1 MHNTQNC
8 VLGRAFEFKTTTLM
22 MPFLYA
28 LEKLVMAVIFFKVP
42 WNNASLTVH
51 AVIYNDVFAGPI
63 EHEFYAHFQL
73 ICLFFLV
80 IFVINPKTIL

>member
-28 LEKLVMAVIFFKVP
+28 LEKLVMAVIFLKVP
-42 WNNASLTVH
+42 WNNQCIIDSPRSTNL
-51 AVIYNDVFAGPI
+51 
-63 EHEFYAHFQL
+63 
-73 ICLFFLV
+73 
-80 IFVINPKTIL
+80 